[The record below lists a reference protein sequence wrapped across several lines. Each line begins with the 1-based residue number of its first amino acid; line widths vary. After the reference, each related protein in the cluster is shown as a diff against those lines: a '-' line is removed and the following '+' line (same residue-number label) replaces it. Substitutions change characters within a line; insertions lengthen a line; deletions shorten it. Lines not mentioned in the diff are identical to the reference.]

1 MKRSGIGAIVGL
13 AAASAVWVFGR
24 LSSVPKAINS
34 VVSRRNFVRNAA
46 LGAILIVLG
55 QLGAG
60 FVRFFWPNKIGAFG
74 SVLTVAAS
82 DVPTSGA
89 QPFTYTPGKFYL
101 VNLEDSGL
109 IALYWKCTHLGC
121 TVPWVPA
128 ENRFHC
134 PCHGSIYFENGV
146 KESGPAPRPLDY
158 FPITVTPTGDVEV
171 NTGKPTSR
179 SDFNPD
185 QTVAYP

>member
-1 MKRSGIGAIVGL
+1 
-13 AAASAVWVFGR
+13 
-24 LSSVPKAINS
+24 
-34 VVSRRNFVRNAA
+34 
-46 LGAILIVLG
+46 
-55 QLGAG
+55 
-60 FVRFFWPNKIGAFG
+60 
-74 SVLTVAAS
+74 
-82 DVPTSGA
+82 
-89 QPFTYTPGKFYL
+89 

-158 FPITVTPTGDVEV
+158 FPITVTPTGDVQV

-185 QTVAYP
+185 QTVPYP

>member
-1 MKRSGIGAIVGL
+1 MKRSGIGAIFGV
-13 AAASAVWVFGR
+13 AAASAVWAFGH
-24 LSSVPKAINS
+24 LSSVPKAINN

-46 LGAILIVLG
+46 LGAVLIVLG
-55 QLGAG
+55 QFAAG

-82 DVPTSGA
+82 DVPEVGG

-101 VNLEDSGL
+101 VNLEEGL

-121 TVPWVPA
+121 TVPWAPS

-134 PCHGSIYFENGV
+134 PCHGSIFFENGV

-158 FPITVTPTGDVEV
+158 FPITVLPTGDVQV
-171 NTGKPTSR
+171 NTGSPTTR
-179 SDFNPD
+179 GDFNPD
-185 QTVAYP
+185 QAVPYP